1 MVLEASS
8 GGMFLREDEG
18 TGGEEATLHLLVLVE
33 DGKDAPDTM
42 ELYYND
48 GLAEKKEDELW
59 DRGVRIDL
67 SYF

>member
-1 MVLEASS
+1 MI
-8 GGMFLREDEG
+8 LRE
-18 TGGEEATLHLLVLVE
+18 GEETVGEEPTHHLQGLVE
-33 DGKDAPDTM
+33 DGKDAPDTV
-42 ELYYND
+42 ELYYNN